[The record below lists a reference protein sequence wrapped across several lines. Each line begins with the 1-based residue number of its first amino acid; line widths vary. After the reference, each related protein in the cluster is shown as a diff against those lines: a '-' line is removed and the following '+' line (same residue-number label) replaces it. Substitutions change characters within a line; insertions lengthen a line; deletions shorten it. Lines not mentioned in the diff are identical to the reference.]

1 MASAVSNQ
9 FSAMSQEDHRIE
21 DDISDEEILEAIK
34 NSMKDQQVWNFF
46 LLFFVTINRKKVE
59 ISAVLS
65 V

>member
-34 NSMKDQQVWNFF
+34 NSMKDQQVWSFF
-46 LLFFVTINRKKVE
+46 LFFVTINRKKVQ

>member
-34 NSMKDQQVWNFF
+34 NSMKDQQV
-46 LLFFVTINRKKVE
+46 
-59 ISAVLS
+59 
-65 V
+65 

>member
-34 NSMKDQQVWNFF
+34 NSMKDQQVWNLF
-46 LLFFVTINRKKVE
+46 LFFVTINREKVQ

>member
-34 NSMKDQQVWNFF
+34 NSMKDQQVWNIFN
-46 LLFFVTINRKKVE
+46 LCHNY
-59 ISAVLS
+59 SAANFCFNKGIWMI
-65 V
+65 